1 VNRLNLWVF
10 RAILL
15 GKGVISLLKNKLAEC
30 FLNRFQEILD
40 GLDAL
45 ADSEEME
52 ELNAQLEDVL
62 FLMESID
69 DADADADEELE
80 GALEEI
86 EDLLDQYRETDDP
99 EVKQKALELDMA
111 LRMARNNLQ

>member
-1 VNRLNLWVF
+1 M
-10 RAILL
+10 
-15 GKGVISLLKNKLAEC
+15 KNSTALAGFC
-30 FLNRFQEILD
+30 QRFQSI
-40 GLDAL
+40 LDAL
-45 ADSEEME
+45 DAYDTDETLE
-52 ELNAQLEDVL
+52 ELNAQFEDIL